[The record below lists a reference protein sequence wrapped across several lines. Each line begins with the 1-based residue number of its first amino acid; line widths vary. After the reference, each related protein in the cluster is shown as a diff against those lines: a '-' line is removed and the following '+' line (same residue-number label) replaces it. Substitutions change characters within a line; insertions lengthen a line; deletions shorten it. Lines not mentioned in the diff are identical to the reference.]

1 MKWTPGRLKF
11 LLNIYPPY
19 LGAGVR
25 VTHVDP
31 AWREIRVS
39 MKLRWYNRNA
49 VGSHF
54 GGSLYSMVDPHL
66 MLLLMQALGSDYV
79 VWDKAASIEFRKPG
93 WGRVHAVIRITEAD
107 LESIRRETVGGR
119 PYRPAFDVEIRDEE
133 GEVVAAVRKVLHIR
147 RRDGA

>member
-1 MKWTPGRLKF
+1 MKL

-31 AWREIRVS
+31 AWREVRVS

-54 GGSLYSMVDPHL
+54 GGSLYSMADPHL
-66 MLLLMQALGSDYV
+66 MLLLMQALGPDYV
-79 VWDKAASIEFRKPG
+79 VWDKAASIDFRRPG
-93 WGRVHAVIRITEAD
+93 VGEVRAVIRITDEN
-107 LESIRRETVGGR
+107 LETIRRETAAGD
-119 PYRPAFDVEIRDEE
+119 PYRPEFEIEILD
-133 GEVVAAVRKVLHIR
+133 GDAAVVATVTKVLHIR
-147 RRDGA
+147 RRRRGPPDDRAE